1 MPDVART
8 LDLPSGQRFEY
19 WKHVLSNTFVP
30 LEVWSP
36 GGGDDFRGLLRGCEL
51 GSLRFI
57 EVSAE
62 AHTARRTARLVK
74 AAPAGCYKIGL
85 QLRGSSVL
93 IQDGREVTLGPGDFS
108 LYDTDRPYTL
118 AFSHPHHMVVLL
130 FGRDLLGLPQSGLAR
145 LTATRLPGAPGG
157 LATLIGPFLVQV
169 ADLLDEVDTRDLRVG
184 VRLAGNVLDLLGTVL
199 TERLDCSPPD
209 PDRAHRALMLQITS
223 FIEEHLGKAD
233 LAPAQIAAAHHISLR
248 QLHKLFHASGT
259 TVAGWIRQRRLE
271 RCGHDL
277 RDPRWS
283 GRPVAAI
290 GARWGYPDPAHFSR
304 LFKAHYGFCPRDYRA
319 GGLAP
324 YSPGQAPCAGVQDGW
339 RPGT

>member
-93 IQDGREVTLGPGDFS
+93 IQDGREATLTPGDFT

-118 AFSHPHHMVVLL
+118 AFSDPHRMLVLV
-130 FGRDLLGLPQSGLAR
+130 FP
-145 LTATRLPGAPGG
+145 
-157 LATLIGPFLVQV
+157 
-169 ADLLDEVDTRDLRVG
+169 
-184 VRLAGNVLDLLGTVL
+184 
-199 TERLDCSPPD
+199 
-209 PDRAHRALMLQITS
+209 
-223 FIEEHLGKAD
+223 
-233 LAPAQIAAAHHISLR
+233 
-248 QLHKLFHASGT
+248 
-259 TVAGWIRQRRLE
+259 
-271 RCGHDL
+271 
-277 RDPRWS
+277 
-283 GRPVAAI
+283 

-304 LFKAHYGFCPRDYRA
+304 LFKAAYGVGPRDYRA
-319 GGLAP
+319 VA
-324 YSPGQAPCAGVQDGW
+324 YSPGQAACAGVQDGQ
-339 RPGT
+339 RPTA